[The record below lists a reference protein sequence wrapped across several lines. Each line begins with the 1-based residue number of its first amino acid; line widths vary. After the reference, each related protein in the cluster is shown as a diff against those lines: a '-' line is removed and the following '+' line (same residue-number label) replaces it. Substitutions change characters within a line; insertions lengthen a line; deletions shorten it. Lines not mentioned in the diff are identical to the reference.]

1 MLAWLLSDDIKEIN
15 IENNLDTKQIKK
27 ILNCKELDKHCVI
40 DYKNDRS
47 YIIWCSDDLNPKY
60 GYYEASIRVLSRI
73 PVMFKSLY
81 MEYIVIAYNGEGSEI
96 VDMDLNEESFIKI
109 FSM

>member
-15 IENNLDTKQIKK
+15 LENNLDTKQIKK

-40 DYKNDRS
+40 DYNNDRS

-60 GYYEASIRVLSRI
+60 G
-73 PVMFKSLY
+73 
-81 MEYIVIAYNGEGSEI
+81 YIVIAYNGEGSEI